1 MASRVCGWC
10 SNVTSSRLAARICPN
25 TPVTVAVYGSAP
37 MIPFPDGFLWGTATA
52 AHQVEGGNWNNDWWM
67 WEHNPDSGCA
77 EPSGDACDSYH
88 RYGEDIA
95 LIAELGLD
103 NYRFSLEWSRI
114 EPEEGEF
121 SRAALDH
128 YRRVCAACHEAG
140 IDPVVTYHHFTT
152 PRWVAARGGWEDP
165 ATADRFA
172 RFAERAAAA
181 LGDLTTRACTIN
193 EPNMVAT
200 IGYLGGAFP
209 PGVRDRARRR
219 AVNAVFVDA
228 HRKAYEAIK

>member
-1 MASRVCGWC
+1 MALR
-10 SNVTSSRLAARICPN
+10 R
-25 TPVTVAVYGSAP
+25 
-37 MIPFPDGFLWGTATA
+37 FPDGFTWGTATA
-52 AHQVEGGNWNNDWWM
+52 AHQIEGGNWNNDWWM
-67 WEHNPDSGCA
+67 WEHDPSSGCA

-114 EPEEGEF
+114 EP
-121 SRAALDH
+121 
-128 YRRVCAACHEAG
+128 
-140 IDPVVTYHHFTT
+140 VVTYHHFTT
-152 PRWVAARGGWEDP
+152 PRWLAARGGWEDP

-172 RFAERAAAA
+172 RFAERAAEA

-228 HRKAYEAIK
+228 HRKAYEAIKSGPGDAPVGLTVAMADFQALEGAEAKRAQILDQLEDVFLAAAVGDDF